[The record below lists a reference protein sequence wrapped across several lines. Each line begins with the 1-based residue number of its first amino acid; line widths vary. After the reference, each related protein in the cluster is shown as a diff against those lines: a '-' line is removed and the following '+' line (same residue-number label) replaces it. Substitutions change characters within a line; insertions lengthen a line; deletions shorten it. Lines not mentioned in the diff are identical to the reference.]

1 MMTQSQYLEKLENN
15 FNYKKDD
22 VRVKYLEYLYDNMNT
37 NHQFFNY
44 LIEHFKK
51 IETDDDYN
59 ADFDKLTSAIGISIN
74 TSRELMEKL
83 AEGLNKIIQD
93 NVQRDIKINKIV
105 K

>member
-22 VRVKYLEYLYDNMNT
+22 
-37 NHQFFNY
+37 